1 MKIAILMSTYNGQEY
16 LNKQLKSI
24 SEQDVEADVT
34 VFIRD
39 DGSSDGTLD
48 IIRKWEKK
56 LNIVFSSGVN
66 SGPALSFWKL
76 LTDSKIQA
84 DYYAFCDQDDIW
96 DKNKLSV
103 AVSLLSS
110 DEEANLYAS
119 NCRII
124 NEYDEIIREK
134 RLEGYPIINIKR
146 LFVSGFTQGCS
157 IVFKDSLRSFIIEK
171 KITSVPM
178 HDLILLLYTMHNGKI
193 IWDSCPRFSYRVHS
207 NNVVANENKSF
218 FKKIATTI
226 WNWKNKKRNSMSKVA
241 EEMIE
246 NIDNLSKAD
255 REYLECV
262 INYKSSVNCKK
273 KLLFNDEINKLP
285 RRMLRSY
292 RLQIILNLY

>member
-48 IIRKWEKK
+48 IIREWEKK
-56 LNIVFSSGVN
+56 IDIVFSSGIN
-66 SGPALSFWKL
+66 SGPALSFWEL
-76 LTDSKIQA
+76 LSDSKIQA

-96 DKNKLSV
+96 DKDKLSV

-110 DEEANLYAS
+110 DKEANLYAS

-124 NEYDEIIREK
+124 NERDEVISEK
-134 RLEGYPIINIKR
+134 RLEGYPIININR

-157 IVFKDSLRSFIIEK
+157 IVFKNSLRSFVIEK
-171 KITSVPM
+171 KISCIPM
-178 HDLILLLYTMHNGKI
+178 HDLILLLYAMRNGKI
-193 IWDSCPRFSYRVHS
+193 IWDTCPRFSYRVHS
-207 NNVVANENKSF
+207 NNVVANDNKSF
-218 FKKIATTI
+218 FKKLATTI

-241 EEMIE
+241 AEMVK
-246 NIDNLSKAD
+246 NIDNLSKSD
-255 REYLECV
+255 RDFLECV
-262 INYKSSVNCKK
+262 INYKSSTNCKK
-273 KLLFNDEINKLP
+273 KLLFNDKISKLP
-285 RRMLRSY
+285 RRILLSY
-292 RLQIILNLY
+292 RLQVIFNLY